1 MSKPVLPFEK
11 LYIPQTVGEV
21 VDQLG
26 SMMLAAPKFKSRL
39 PWDFEEDIN
48 TNFHQLNEGLK
59 KVRRQ
64 IGEQTY
70 TRIAAMSQQMH
81 AHFEADPEDKNGECQ
96 KGRILIDEMT
106 DILRASRKRK
116 IPRAGEQ
123 R

>member
-64 IGEQTY
+64 VGEETY
-70 TRIAAMSQQMH
+70 AQLVALSDKMRAY
-81 AHFEADPEDKNGECQ
+81 FEADPEDKTEDGI
-96 KGRILIDEMT
+96 KGRDCIDEM
-106 DILRASRKRK
+106 INLLRTSRKRK
-116 IPRAGEQ
+116 VQ
-123 R
+123 